1 MAAARVMASAM
12 SGEVVN
18 TSSAFG
24 TKRANEAG
32 LLMSV
37 VRKCPSEVKPARLT
51 NNGVIIART
60 YVARCTLPIK
70 PLLARDAG
78 GDCVAV
84 APHQFKFLKDFRN
97 YFDAQ

>member
-1 MAAARVMASAM
+1 MASAM

-37 VRKCPSEVKPARLT
+37 VRKCPSEGQTGAIDQQRSDHR
-51 NNGVIIART
+51 ADMCR
-60 YVARCTLPIK
+60 
-70 PLLARDAG
+70 PLHFADKA
-78 GDCVAV
+78 ASS
-84 APHQFKFLKDFRN
+84 A
-97 YFDAQ
+97 